1 MNVFVPACYI
11 RMYVDTEADLGG
23 GPGVRTPP
31 PPFIPNMYETTGF
44 MLCVIVTQYR
54 IVLYI

>member
-31 PPFIPNMYETTGF
+31 PLSFQTCMKPRD
-44 MLCVIVTQYR
+44 LCCA
-54 IVLYI
+54 